1 MIQNWEMEL
10 KKDYLFCRN
19 RYTMIN
25 LKGVSLNFYWKIQS
39 ILIIFGLT
47 QMNHFLL
54 EKLNISVT
62 VNDAYRMQ
70 LKYSSTPAMIWIRR
84 ISTMKQQF

>member
-1 MIQNWEMEL
+1 MIENWEIEL

-25 LKGVSLNFYWKIQS
+25 LKGVRWVFNFNFYWKIQS
-39 ILIIFGLT
+39 ILIIFGLA

-62 VNDAYRMQ
+62 VNEC
-70 LKYSSTPAMIWIRR
+70 L
-84 ISTMKQQF
+84 